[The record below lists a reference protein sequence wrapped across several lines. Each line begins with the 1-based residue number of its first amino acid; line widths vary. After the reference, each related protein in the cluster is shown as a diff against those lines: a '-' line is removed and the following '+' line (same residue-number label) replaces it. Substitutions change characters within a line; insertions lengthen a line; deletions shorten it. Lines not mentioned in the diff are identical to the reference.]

1 MNIVEFL
8 KQNKI
13 KATAQRVVIAELLYN
28 HRHLN
33 IDEIYKRTVKQ
44 FPTISLSTVY
54 KNVNTMLELGI
65 LQEVSVPNQKP
76 RYELN
81 ERDHHAHLICTTCS
95 KITDININSKKVLE
109 ALEIK
114 NQSNLKIEEIA
125 ISIFVKNIK
134 EDENCCEFN
143 KNS

>member
-1 MNIVEFL
+1 MDIVKFL
-8 KQNKI
+8 KINNI

-65 LQEVSVPNQKP
+65 LQELTVPNQKP

-81 ERDHHAHLICTTCS
+81 ESAHAHLICTTCG
-95 KITDININSKKVLE
+95 KIKDIDMDTDKVLN
-109 ALEIK
+109 ALDLNIEK
-114 NQSNLKIEEIA
+114 RDDLKVEELS
-125 ISIFVKNIK
+125 ISLFVKNIK
-134 EDENCCEFN
+134 DHDNCCAFN
-143 KNS
+143 TK